1 MKTSLKYILI
11 LYLAFAVNVFPQQVK
26 LNSVNDAI
34 EYALKN
40 NPDLEIYKQNQSK
53 AEYDYKSLKHF
64 WLPSINANFS
74 GVNNTDLPVTTV
86 PGEIFGRPG
95 TTVEAQFGQQY
106 NYNAGINLSK
116 SILDFQSRFTAK
128 ISEMNVEIAKANSA
142 VYKQKLAE
150 QVALYYY
157 TSIISSKAL
166 NVNEENLKAAENTLA
181 IVKQKFEEG
190 IADKHTVNL
199 AKINKNSIE
208 QNINSFKIV
217 LDQCNSNLRIL
228 FGLDAETE
236 IIFNEKIDVYNTEI
250 PTLEFLGP
258 DKSLEIYK
266 LQMKQA
272 DYKVSQQRANWYPKL
287 SFNAYIGAQQ
297 YRDNFGMTFGSND
310 WSKVSYVSLN
320 ISIPIFN
327 KLTTINKVNSAQ
339 IEQDIA
345 QNTLTNA
352 MLNSKIGDE
361 LTLKEFKH
369 SKEAVASAKDSYHI
383 SKENA
388 DLQYQ
393 KYEQGL
399 VGLDKYLDSFDDYL
413 KAEVAYLNLLL
424 DSYNYYSKILSRNL

>member
-1 MKTSLKYILI
+1 MRTSLIYILMFYI
-11 LYLAFAVNVFPQQVK
+11 AFAVNVFTQQLK
-26 LNSVNDAI
+26 LNSVNEAI

-40 NPDLEIYKQNQSK
+40 NPDLEIYTQNQSK
-53 AEYDYKSLKHF
+53 AEYDFESLKHF

-74 GVNNTDLPVTTV
+74 GVDNTDLPVTPV
-86 PGEIFGRPG
+86 PGEIIGLPG
-95 TTVEAQFGQQY
+95 TTIEVQFGEQY
-106 NYNAGINLSK
+106 SYNAGINLNI

-166 NVNEENLKAAENTLA
+166 NVNEEDLKAAKDILA
-181 IVKQKFEEG
+181 LVKQKFDEG
-190 IADKHTVNL
+190 IIDKHTFNL
-199 AKINKNSIE
+199 AKINKNSID
-208 QNINSFKIV
+208 QNIKSYKIV

-228 FGLDAETE
+228 FGLDSEAE
-236 IIFNEKIDVYNTEI
+236 IIFNEKLEAYDTEFPLI
-250 PTLEFLGP
+250 EFLGP

-287 SFNAYIGAQQ
+287 SFNTYIGAQQ

-310 WSKVSYVSLN
+310 WSKVSYLSLN

-345 QNTLTNA
+345 QNTLTNS
-352 MLNSKIGDE
+352 MLKSKIGDE
-361 LTLKEFKH
+361 LTLKEFKY

-393 KYEQGL
+393 KYEQGV
-399 VGLDKYLDSFDDYL
+399 VGLDEYLDSFDDYL
-413 KAEVAYLNLLL
+413 KAEVAYVNLLL

>member
-11 LYLAFAVNVFPQQVK
+11 LYLAFAVNVFSQQVK
-26 LNSVNDAI
+26 LNSLNDAI

-74 GVNNTDLPVTTV
+74 GVDNTDLPVTKV

-106 NYNAGINLSK
+106 NYNAGINLNK

-128 ISEMNVEIAKANSA
+128 ISEMNVEIAKTNSA

-150 QVALYYY
+150 QVAFYYY

-166 NVNEENLKAAENTLA
+166 NVNEENLKATENTLA

-208 QNINSFKIV
+208 QNIKSFKIV

-228 FGLDAETE
+228 FGLDLETE
-236 IIFNEKIDVYNTEI
+236 IIFNEKIDAYNTEI
-250 PTLEFLGP
+250 PTIEFLGP

-266 LQMKQA
+266 LQMLQA

-327 KLTTINKVNSAQ
+327 KLITINRVNSAQ
-339 IEQDIA
+339 IEHDIA

-352 MLNSKIGDE
+352 MLKSKIGDE
-361 LTLKEFKH
+361 LTLKEFNH
-369 SKEAVASAKDSYHI
+369 SKEVVTSAKDSYHI

>member
-11 LYLAFAVNVFPQQVK
+11 LYLAFAVNVFSQHVK
-26 LNSVNDAI
+26 LNSVKDAI
-34 EYALKN
+34 EYALRN
-40 NPDLEIYKQNQSK
+40 NPDLEIYKQNKIK
-53 AEYDYKSLKHF
+53 AEYDYKSLKF
-64 WLPSINANFS
+64 YWLPSINANFS
-74 GVNNTDLPVTTV
+74 GVDNTDLPVTKV

-116 SILDFQSRFTAK
+116 SILDFHSRFTAK
-128 ISEMNVEIAKANSA
+128 ILEMNVEIANANSS

-150 QVALYYY
+150 QAALYYY

-166 NVNEENLKAAENTLA
+166 NVYEEDLKAAEDILA
-181 IVKQKFEEG
+181 LVEQKYEEG

-208 QNINSFKIV
+208 QNIKSFKIV

-228 FGLDAETE
+228 FGLDYETE
-236 IIFNEKIDVYNTEI
+236 IIFVEKIDAYNTEI
-250 PTLEFLGP
+250 PAIEFLGA

-266 LQMKQA
+266 LQMQQA
-272 DYKVSQQRANWYPKL
+272 DYKVSQQRASWYPKL
-287 SFNAYIGAQQ
+287 SFNAYIGTQQ
-297 YRDNFGMTFGSND
+297 YRDNFGMSFGGND
-310 WSKVSYVSLN
+310 WSKVSYMSLN

-327 KLTTINKVNSAQ
+327 RLTTINKVNSAK
-339 IEQDIA
+339 IERDIA

-352 MLNSKIGDE
+352 MLKSKIVDE
-361 LTLKEFKH
+361 LTLKEFQH
-369 SKEAVASAKDSYHI
+369 SKEAVASAKDSYNI

>member
-11 LYLAFAVNVFPQQVK
+11 LYLAFAINVFSQQVK
-26 LNSVNDAI
+26 LNSLNDAI

-53 AEYDYKSLKHF
+53 AEYDYKSLKHL
-64 WLPSINANFS
+64 WLPSINANIS
-74 GVNNTDLPVTTV
+74 GVDNIDLPVTTV

-95 TTVEAQFGQQY
+95 TTVEGQFGQQY
-106 NYNAGINLSK
+106 NYNAGINLNK
-116 SILDFQSRFTAK
+116 SILDFQLRFTAK
-128 ISEMNVEIAKANSA
+128 ISEMNVEIAKTNSA

-166 NVNEENLKAAENTLA
+166 NVNEENLKAAENTLT

-345 QNTLTNA
+345 QNTLTNS
-352 MLNSKIGDE
+352 MLKSKIGDE
-361 LTLKEFKH
+361 LTLKEFKY

-393 KYEQGL
+393 KYEQGV
-399 VGLDKYLDSFDDYL
+399 VGLDEYLDSFDDYL
-413 KAEVAYLNLLL
+413 KAEVVYVNLLL